1 MKTPKF
7 KVNDYVAMDNI
18 IEGMSLVRQIDG
30 VYESTDSFL
39 YTIEG
44 SNELVSE
51 EYVAK
56 RIIKKLS

>member
-1 MKTPKF
+1 MKNPKF
-7 KVNDYVAMDNI
+7 RVNDYVAMDNI

-30 VYESTDSFL
+30 VYEATDSFL

-44 SNELVSE
+44 STELVSE

-56 RIIKKLS
+56 RIIKKLN